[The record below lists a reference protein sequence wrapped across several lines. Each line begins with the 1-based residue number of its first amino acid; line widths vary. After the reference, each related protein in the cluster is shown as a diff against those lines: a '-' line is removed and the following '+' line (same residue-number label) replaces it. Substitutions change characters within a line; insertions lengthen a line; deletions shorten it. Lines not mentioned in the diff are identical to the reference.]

1 MVKNQIAAAILR
13 VVLGVVFFMHGV
25 SKFQDGIVNTVGF
38 FESLGL
44 PGFTA
49 YIVALIE
56 LIGGLAMILGIGTRI
71 ISILFA
77 LIMIGAITMVKIDE
91 GFFGIE
97 FDLVLMTM
105 SICLAIVNKSYLALD
120 NILSRNKNQN
130 DDYSITK

>member
-25 SKFQDGIVNTVGF
+25 SKFQDGIGNTVGF

-44 PGFTA
+44 PGFGA

-77 LIMIGAITMVKIDE
+77 FIMVGAITMVKIDE

-97 FDLVLMTM
+97 FDLVLMAM

-120 NILSRNKNQN
+120 NVLSRNKNQN
-130 DDYSITK
+130 DDYSITT

>member
-25 SKFQDGIVNTVGF
+25 SKFQDGIGNTVGF

-44 PGFTA
+44 PGFAA

-77 LIMIGAITMVKIDE
+77 LIMIGAITMVKIGE

-120 NILSRNKNQN
+120 NVLSRNKNQN
-130 DDYSITK
+130 DDYSITT